1 MQIDAVIESL
11 TIIEGAVRRM
21 KKRGELSL
29 MSELELIA
37 ISNQV
42 GHLQALANKQK
53 ATLRK

>member
-53 ATLRK
+53 ASLRN